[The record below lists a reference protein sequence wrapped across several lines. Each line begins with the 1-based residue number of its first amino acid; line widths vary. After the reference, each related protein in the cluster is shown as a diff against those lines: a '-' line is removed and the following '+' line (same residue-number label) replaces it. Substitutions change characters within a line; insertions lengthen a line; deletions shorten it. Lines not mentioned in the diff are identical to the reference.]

1 MTATGAAVQ
10 GTPTQK
16 TITMVFQLDESLSEA
31 GTDPVEFEFV
41 DVPARETE
49 AKYPTLGDLSSLK
62 NKMVMD
68 DPVDVKVSVGG
79 VLPHNVLITLELV
92 LFPSYISR

>member
-41 DVPARETE
+41 A
-49 AKYPTLGDLSSLK
+49 
-62 NKMVMD
+62 
-68 DPVDVKVSVGG
+68 VKRRKKI
-79 VLPHNVLITLELV
+79 L
-92 LFPSYISR
+92 